1 MSEPLHPHEV
11 PLHSWHTVGSD
22 VFFWEKQLYLMIVD
36 YYSKYPVVK
45 LLQDNSAES
54 LIEAFS
60 EVVALFGIPNKLITD
75 HGTNYMSDRF
85 KLFC

>member
-1 MSEPLHPHEV
+1 
-11 PLHSWHTVGSD
+11 
-22 VFFWEKQLYLMIVD
+22 MIVD

-60 EVVALFGIPNKLITD
+60 EIVALFGIPNKLITD
-75 HGTNYMSDRF
+75 CGTNYMSDRF
-85 KLFC
+85 QLFCQKLGITHTPISSEHKQANDLTERNIGTLKD